1 MDNKLKILKQIKR
14 KTQAALSTQCCQQ
27 ASVNKLNVSSLV
39 SPVVTNYEMFKSPLS
54 KAYYNDTLGLEDS
67 GDIIDIDIFKVKH
80 KGESFYFGV
89 NSDFLDKEGLH
100 VLSTPIGDVFLVES

>member
-14 KTQAALSTQCCQQ
+14 KTQAALATQCCPQ
-27 ASVNKLNVSSLV
+27 ASVNKLNVSGLV
-39 SPVVTNYEMFKSPLS
+39 SPVVTKSEMFKSPLL
-54 KAYYNDTLGLEDS
+54 KAYYKDTLGLDDS